1 MIKIDS
7 FNAIGG
13 SVGWSDR
20 LDDSDSDLGGSTAAN
35 NTNKVIH
42 KEAHKSTSSMSG
54 PLERLSDEGSLSS
67 TSTSPSR
74 PLPSNLSKQTPLMQQ
89 YWDIKSAHEDKV
101 LLFRMGDFFEMFHR
115 DAEVAAPIL
124 GIALTSR
131 NKKAADETPM
141 CGVPHHSIAG
151 PINKLLKAGYKV
163 AICDQIEDP
172 KFAKGIVKRAVT
184 RILSPGVVYDPETLE
199 ATRSHYLA
207 ALDDQHVS
215 FLDLTTGEA
224 FYYKVRVREA
234 RDRLL
239 DVLNPVEVVAS
250 PAQAEDWKSDDQQNR
265 PHILQRALL
274 SVLDSGRAGP
284 MGSAAPNLE
293 SPAGKSQPVADS
305 DTTSQ
310 MWPESARRLLAYAS
324 YMQGESAR
332 KIVPTFEARELLHR
346 LDLGPT
352 VTRHLEI
359 FENYRGESHGSLF
372 QAINRCKTS
381 AGTRLLAR
389 WLQFPLAAQEAIEA
403 RLDRVERWF
412 NDVVTL
418 KELRRVFGS
427 MGDIERRL
435 GKIANPGCNPRDLM
449 ALAESLEAGLEV
461 SRLAGVREFGS
472 QPNGVVLDVLLRTAQ
487 EVSSKI
493 RATLVD
499 EPPLQ
504 IKNGHFIRT
513 GVDAQLDDLIDLSTN
528 SQTKIMELETRE
540 REATGIAS
548 LKVRFNNVFGYYLE
562 ITNTHKDKAP
572 AHYQRKQTLANAERF
587 LTVELEELEHKVLS
601 AQGKRFELEADIF
614 SQLRTYALESGAALL
629 RLARLWSELDVVSS
643 AAWIALEQNYVRPK
657 FADHGDLAIKGS
669 RHPVVE
675 QALSVPFVANDLD
688 LPARHALLLTGPNMA
703 GKSTLMRQ
711 VAIAAIMA
719 QSGFF
724 VPARQACLPIFD
736 RIFTRIG
743 ASDFLAEGLSTFM
756 VEMKETAEML
766 LSATDRSLVILD
778 EVGRGTSTFDGM
790 SLAQAILEYL
800 LEKTRSMTLF
810 ATHYHELTQL
820 SLRYQEVYNAHM
832 SIDDRKGEIGFLHTL
847 VAGPANKSY
856 GIQVARLAGLP
867 AAVTRRAG
875 RILKEIESRHPSDR
889 ASLQLSFGDR
899 LSSGFADS
907 LEDADAAANDDLLN
921 ARGGLVPAPS
931 SRSDETHLYEEATE
945 SSLPIRLEEIVG
957 RVLQPNEEA
966 ALDELLNLSVDQ
978 LTPLESLLRLSE
990 FKQKFQSSSPFAGVR
1005 PRS

>member
-1 MIKIDS
+1 MTKIDN
-7 FNAIGG
+7 FPAISSSVCSSVSSSVSS
-13 SVGWSDR
+13 SVGSA
-20 LDDSDSDLGGSTAAN
+20 SAA
-35 NTNKVIH
+35 
-42 KEAHKSTSSMSG
+42 A
-54 PLERLSDEGSLSS
+54 PA
-67 TSTSPSR
+67 SPA
-74 PLPSNLSKQTPLMQQ
+74 KQTPLMQQ
-89 YWDIKSAHEDKV
+89 YWEIKSAHEDKV

-115 DAEVAAPIL
+115 DAETAAPIL

-151 PINKLLKAGYKV
+151 PINKLLKAGHKV

-199 ATRSHYLA
+199 ANRSHYLA
-207 ALDDQHVS
+207 ALDEQSVS

-224 FYYKVRVREA
+224 FYYEVRAHEA
-234 RDRLL
+234 RERLL
-239 DVLNPVEVVAS
+239 DVLSPVELVVS
-250 PAQAEDWKSDDQQNR
+250 PEQGEIWQDEDHPAR
-265 PHILQRALL
+265 PKILQRALL
-274 SVLDSGRAGP
+274 SVLDP
-284 MGSAAPNLE
+284 MRVGAINLPSQIPNNIPNDIPNPNLDATPPVVMSTQGDSIVKNGSA
-293 SPAGKSQPVADS
+293 SSQA
-305 DTTSQ
+305 
-310 MWPESARRLLAYAS
+310 WPESAFRLLAYVA
-324 YMQGESAR
+324 YMQGESSR
-332 KIVPTFEARELLHR
+332 KIVPIFEARELLHR

-352 VTRHLEI
+352 VTRHLEV

-372 QAINRCKTS
+372 LSINRCKTS

-389 WLQFPLAAQEAIEA
+389 WLQFPLASQEAIEA
-403 RLDRVERWF
+403 RLNRVEYWF
-412 NDVVTL
+412 NDPVTL
-418 KELRRVFGS
+418 KELRRVFGT

-449 ALAESLEAGLEV
+449 ALAESLEAGMEV
-461 SRLAGVREFGS
+461 SRLAEDSAFGAATAGANLS
-472 QPNGVVLDVLLRTAQ
+472 ASFSDLLKRAND
-487 EVSSKI
+487 VSSKI
-493 RATLVD
+493 RVTLVD
-499 EPPLQ
+499 EPPIQ
-504 IKNGHFIRT
+504 IKNGHFIRS
-513 GVDAQLDDLIDLSTN
+513 GLDPQLDELIDLSTN
-528 SQTKIMELETRE
+528 SQSKIMELEARE
-540 REATGIAS
+540 REATGISS
-548 LKVRFNNVFGYYLE
+548 LKVRFNSVFGYYIE

-587 LTVELEELEHKVLS
+587 LTPELEELEHKVLS

-614 SQLRTYALESGAALL
+614 AQLRTYALENSADLL
-629 RLARLWSELDVVSS
+629 RLARGWSELDVVSS

-657 FADHGDLAIKGS
+657 FSENNSLTIKGS

-675 QALSVPFVANDLD
+675 QALSLPFVANDIH
-688 LPARHALLLTGPNMA
+688 LPPQNALLLTGPNMA

-724 VPARQACLPIFD
+724 VPAREASLPIFD

-766 LSATDRSLVILD
+766 TSATARSLVILD

-820 SLRYQEVYNAHM
+820 SLRYPEVHNAHM
-832 SIDDRKGEIGFLHTL
+832 SIDDRKWDIGFLHTL
-847 VAGPANKSY
+847 VSGPANKSY

-875 RILKEIESRHPSDR
+875 SILKEIEAQRPGDP
-889 ASLQLSFGDR
+889 ASPQLSFGDR
-899 LSSGFADS
+899 VGQVFEDSEFETGRASRAMDQASDELSSSSTAIYVGAGSSAASSDS
-907 LEDADAAANDDLLN
+907 AKPGHS
-921 ARGGLVPAPS
+921 AR
-931 SRSDETHLYEEATE
+931 
-945 SSLPIRLEEIVG
+945 
-957 RVLQPNEEA
+957 RVLHLSEA
-966 ALDELLNLSVDQ
+966 EALDQLLSLCVDQ
-978 LTPLESLLRLSE
+978 LTPLESLMRLSE
-990 FKQKFQSSSPFAGVR
+990 FKQKFQPISQSVEGASRSS
-1005 PRS
+1005 